1 MAEAKDKRIFL
12 IDGHALVFKMY
23 YALLRRPMVN
33 SKGVDT
39 SILYGFTKYLLE
51 LIDRQKPEYLAVA
64 FDPPGG
70 SFRNKLYPAY
80 KANRDATPQLVI
92 DALDP
97 LCEICRAMDI
107 PVLMIPGFEADDV
120 VGSMAKRAEREG
132 LKVYMVTPDKDYG
145 QLVSPNIYQYKP
157 PKSGSDPEILDCAAV
172 CAKYGID
179 RTEQVIDM
187 LAICGDASDN
197 VPGVKGVGE
206 VGAGKLI
213 RSYGSLEGIYEHIDE
228 LSPRQKQMFEEAR
241 DHIDLSKVLV
251 TIKTD
256 IEIDVPTESMAMD
269 GQVEKRICE
278 LFDLYEFGSLKRYLN
293 SFRIKDIH
301 EETKPRKNDVPFR
314 EVSAEE
320 ICRAAI
326 VSGCCAI
333 VPDGKDSLAVAVP
346 DGKNSLA
353 VAVPDGKDS
362 LAVAVPDGKDSLA
375 VAVPEGKEMM
385 VAKGDRMLFRECL
398 NNPDLK
404 VYCCDIKE
412 WLKDNCIAGT
422 LMDCS
427 LMDYVNNPEKSHRF
441 DSLVSSLLGIELKPK
456 EANPTL
462 FGEDESE
469 EDDGKGALLACAAT
483 LQLGRLLETE
493 LARQG
498 LSDVYL
504 KIEEPLIRV
513 LAKMEK
519 DGVKMD
525 LDSLRSFAA
534 GLREEVQQREEKI
547 RAMAD
552 NPNLNIS
559 SPKQIAALLYDELQ
573 LLQRKK
579 KGNDSTDEET
589 LLSIEDRHP
598 IVREIL
604 EFRAAKKLLSTYI
617 EPFPGY
623 ISRSDGKIH
632 TCFNQ
637 ALTATGRLSSSNPN
651 LQNIPIRSERGKEIR
666 KAFVPSREGGV
677 IMSADYSQIEL
688 RIMAHL
694 SQDRHLIEAFNSGLD
709 VHKATAAKIF
719 GIDSSEVSAEQRR
732 IAKTAN
738 FGIMYGISAFG
749 LSQRLSCSR
758 AEAKQIIDDYFE
770 SFPAIRSFIE
780 DTLTAAR
787 ENGYVETIFGRRRF
801 VPDVNSRNGTVRA
814 LAERNAVNA
823 PIQGTSADI
832 IKMAMAGVDRRLS
845 EAGLKSRMV
854 LQIHD
859 ELLFDALEE
868 EIDTLKA
875 IVVEEMEN
883 VVRLSVPLTVECDYG
898 KNWLEAH

>member
-278 LFDLYEFGSLKRYLN
+278 LFDFYEFGSLKRYLN

-320 ICRAAI
+320 ICRAAT

-333 VPDGKDSLAVAVP
+333 VPEGKD
-346 DGKNSLA
+346 SLA

-375 VAVPEGKEMM
+375 VAVPDGKEMM
-385 VAKGDRMLFRECL
+385 VAMGDRGLFEECL

-483 LQLGRLLETE
+483 LQLGRLLEAE

-547 RAMAD
+547 RAMAG

>member
-320 ICRAAI
+320 ICRAAT

-333 VPDGKDSLAVAVP
+333 
-346 DGKNSLA
+346 
-353 VAVPDGKDS
+353 VPDGKDS

-375 VAVPEGKEMM
+375 VAVPDGKEMM

-398 NNPDLK
+398 DNPAIK

-441 DSLVSSLLGIELKPK
+441 DSLVSSLLGVELKPK

-483 LQLGRLLETE
+483 LQLGRLLEAE

-547 RAMAD
+547 RAMAG

>member
-278 LFDLYEFGSLKRYLN
+278 LFDFYEFGSLKRYLN

-353 VAVPDGKDS
+353 VAVP
-362 LAVAVPDGKDSLA
+362 
-375 VAVPEGKEMM
+375 EGEEMM
-385 VAKGDRMLFRECL
+385 VAKGDWGLFEECL

-441 DSLVSSLLGIELKPK
+441 DSLVSSLLGVELKPK

-462 FGEDESE
+462 FGEEESE

-483 LQLGRLLETE
+483 LQLGRLLEAE

-547 RAMAD
+547 RAMAG

>member
-278 LFDLYEFGSLKRYLN
+278 LFDFYEFGSLKRYLN

-320 ICRAAI
+320 ICRAAT

-346 DGKNSLA
+346 DGK
-353 VAVPDGKDS
+353 
-362 LAVAVPDGKDSLA
+362 
-375 VAVPEGKEMM
+375 EMM
-385 VAKGDRMLFRECL
+385 VAKGDRGLFNECL

-456 EANPTL
+456 EVNPTL
-462 FGEDESE
+462 FGEEESE

-483 LQLGRLLETE
+483 LQLGRLLEAE

-547 RAMAD
+547 RAMAG

>member
-353 VAVPDGKDS
+353 VAVPDGKNS
-362 LAVAVPDGKDSLA
+362 LAVAVPD
-375 VAVPEGKEMM
+375 GKEMM

-398 NNPDLK
+398 DNPAIK

-441 DSLVSSLLGIELKPK
+441 DSLVSSLLGVELKPK
-456 EANPTL
+456 ETNPTL

-483 LQLGRLLETE
+483 LQLGRLLEAE

-547 RAMAD
+547 RAMAG

-832 IKMAMAGVDRRLS
+832 IKMAMAGVDRRIS

>member
-320 ICRAAI
+320 ICRAAT

-333 VPDGKDSLAVAVP
+333 VPDGKDSLAVAVQ
-346 DGKNSLA
+346 
-353 VAVPDGKDS
+353 DGKDS
-362 LAVAVPDGKDSLA
+362 LAVAVPDGK
-375 VAVPEGKEMM
+375 EMM
-385 VAKGDRMLFRECL
+385 VAVGDRMLFRECL

-547 RAMAD
+547 RAMAG

>member
-320 ICRAAI
+320 ICRAAT

-353 VAVPDGKDS
+353 VAVPDGKNS
-362 LAVAVPDGKDSLA
+362 LAVAVPD
-375 VAVPEGKEMM
+375 GKEMM

-398 NNPDLK
+398 DNPAIK

-441 DSLVSSLLGIELKPK
+441 DSLVSSLLGVELKPK
-456 EANPTL
+456 ETNPTL

-483 LQLGRLLETE
+483 LQLGRLLEAE

-547 RAMAD
+547 RAMAG

>member
-320 ICRAAI
+320 ICRAAT

-346 DGKNSLA
+346 DGK
-353 VAVPDGKDS
+353 
-362 LAVAVPDGKDSLA
+362 
-375 VAVPEGKEMM
+375 EMM
-385 VAKGDRMLFRECL
+385 VAKGDRGLFNECL

-441 DSLVSSLLGIELKPK
+441 DSLVSSLLGVELKPK

-469 EDDGKGALLACAAT
+469 EDDEKGALLACAAT
-483 LQLGRLLETE
+483 LQLGRLLEAE

-547 RAMAD
+547 RAMAG

-832 IKMAMAGVDRRLS
+832 IKMAMAGVDRRIS

>member
-353 VAVPDGKDS
+353 VAVP
-362 LAVAVPDGKDSLA
+362 
-375 VAVPEGKEMM
+375 EGKEMM
-385 VAKGDRMLFRECL
+385 VAKGDRGLFEECL

-694 SQDRHLIEAFNSGLD
+694 SQDRHLIEAFNFGLD

>member
-320 ICRAAI
+320 ICRAAT

-333 VPDGKDSLAVAVP
+333 VPEGKDSLAVAVP
-346 DGKNSLA
+346 DGKN
-353 VAVPDGKDS
+353 
-362 LAVAVPDGKDSLA
+362 SLA

-398 NNPDLK
+398 DNPAIK

-441 DSLVSSLLGIELKPK
+441 DSLVSSLLGVELKPK

-462 FGEDESE
+462 FGEEESE

-483 LQLGRLLETE
+483 LQLGRLLEAE

-547 RAMAD
+547 RAMAG

>member
-320 ICRAAI
+320 ICRAAT

-333 VPDGKDSLAVAVP
+333 VPDGKGAITA
-346 DGKNSLA
+346 
-353 VAVPDGKDS
+353 
-362 LAVAVPDGKDSLA
+362 
-375 VAVPEGKEMM
+375 AVPEGKEMM
-385 VAKGDRMLFRECL
+385 VAKGDRGLFKECL

-441 DSLVSSLLGIELKPK
+441 DSLVSSLLGVELKPK

-547 RAMAD
+547 RAMAG

>member
-278 LFDLYEFGSLKRYLN
+278 LFDFYEFGSLKRYLN

-320 ICRAAI
+320 ICRAAT

-333 VPDGKDSLAVAVP
+333 VPE
-346 DGKNSLA
+346 GKN
-353 VAVPDGKDS
+353 
-362 LAVAVPDGKDSLA
+362 SLA

-385 VAKGDRMLFRECL
+385 VAMGDRVLFEECL

-441 DSLVSSLLGIELKPK
+441 DSLVSSLLGVELKPK

-483 LQLGRLLETE
+483 LQLGRLLEAE

-547 RAMAD
+547 RAMAG

-770 SFPAIRSFIE
+770 SFPAIRCFIE

>member
-320 ICRAAI
+320 ICRAAT

-333 VPDGKDSLAVAVP
+333 VPEGKD
-346 DGKNSLA
+346 SLA

-362 LAVAVPDGKDSLA
+362 LAVAVPDGKDA
-375 VAVPEGKEMM
+375 ITAAVPNGKEIM
-385 VAKGDRMLFRECL
+385 VAMGDRMLFRECL
-398 NNPDLK
+398 DNPAIK

-441 DSLVSSLLGIELKPK
+441 DSLVSSLLGVELKPK

-483 LQLGRLLETE
+483 LQLGRLLEAE

-547 RAMAD
+547 RAMAG

>member
-353 VAVPDGKDS
+353 VAVPDGKNS
-362 LAVAVPDGKDSLA
+362 LAVAVPD
-375 VAVPEGKEMM
+375 GKEMM

-589 LLSIEDRHP
+589 LLSIKDRHP

-694 SQDRHLIEAFNSGLD
+694 SQDRHLIEAFNFGLD

>member
-97 LCEICRAMDI
+97 LCDICRAMDI

-320 ICRAAI
+320 ICRAAT

-333 VPDGKDSLAVAVP
+333 
-346 DGKNSLA
+346 
-353 VAVPDGKDS
+353 VPDGKDS

-375 VAVPEGKEMM
+375 VAVPDGKEMM
-385 VAKGDRMLFRECL
+385 VAVGDRMLFRECL
-398 NNPDLK
+398 DNPAIK

-483 LQLGRLLETE
+483 LQLGRLLEAE

-547 RAMAD
+547 RAMAG

>member
-333 VPDGKDSLAVAVP
+333 VPDGK
-346 DGKNSLA
+346 NSVA

-441 DSLVSSLLGIELKPK
+441 DSLVSSLLGVELKPK
-456 EANPTL
+456 EVNPTL

-483 LQLGRLLETE
+483 LQLGRLLEAE

-589 LLSIEDRHP
+589 LLSIKDRHP

-694 SQDRHLIEAFNSGLD
+694 SQDRHLIEAFNFGLD
-709 VHKATAAKIF
+709 VHKATAEKIF

>member
-320 ICRAAI
+320 ICRAAT

-346 DGKNSLA
+346 DGK
-353 VAVPDGKDS
+353 
-362 LAVAVPDGKDSLA
+362 
-375 VAVPEGKEMM
+375 EMM
-385 VAKGDRMLFRECL
+385 VAKGDRGLFNECL

-483 LQLGRLLETE
+483 LQLGRLLEAE

-547 RAMAD
+547 RAMAG